1 MQTLCNPL
9 FATEV
14 LASVLNSTIE
24 IKEAPRETQIEIIA
38 MTNKKQWLGILSVKF
53 KRRLTNR
60 NNAKTN

>member
-38 MTNKKQWLGILSVKF
+38 MTNKKQ
-53 KRRLTNR
+53 
-60 NNAKTN
+60 